1 MIWCGFFVC
10 VDFVCGTCTKMLV
23 QFINSISLSHCK
35 ASQGTAEPP
44 RPPAPAVHP
53 HGTQRVGVRTRPST
67 LPSSTPEEQ
76 TNTSD
81 LPHMSNPTITN
92 RCMQREKSCLLGK
105 KKTTKHTQQN
115 KKNKTLLVS
124 CLGGRGHRGRCNSHQ
139 AARTHDPKQ
148 LHICPERAQHIS
160 ETSSILFS
168 CQSAGHRSPPSRRL
182 PPQVPPSTRRTGRR
196 WSPLPAQ
203 ASPTLPRLPITP
215 AS

>member
-1 MIWCGFFVC
+1 MIWCVFFVC

-105 KKTTKHTQQN
+105 KKQQN
-115 KKNKTLLVS
+115 TPNKTKKTKPSWFHVS
-124 CLGGRGHRGRCNSHQ
+124 GGGGTGAGATATKQHGPTTQNSSTSAQSVHSTSQRQALSSSAVKAQGIAPHPPAGCHPRSLPQQGALGGDGPHCLPR
-139 AARTHDPKQ
+139 
-148 LHICPERAQHIS
+148 RAP
-160 ETSSILFS
+160 
-168 CQSAGHRSPPSRRL
+168 RSPGCP
-182 PPQVPPSTRRTGRR
+182 
-196 WSPLPAQ
+196 
-203 ASPTLPRLPITP
+203 
-215 AS
+215 